1 MAANE
6 QKSLSVTEW
15 TKKIGRIGGKA
26 RLTKMTAEERSRIA
40 RLAARARWGKKTA
53 APDPNPPDPQGPGR
67 DKQWAESG
75 IMSTPRRR
83 PVVGVPSNNAPVRSR
98 AHAA

>member
-53 APDPNPPDPQGPGR
+53 APDPNPPDPQDLAGISNGR
-67 DKQWAESG
+67 NQVLCQLRAD
-75 IMSTPRRR
+75 
-83 PVVGVPSNNAPVRSR
+83 AP
-98 AHAA
+98 